1 MELQIST
8 MSTAEVYKL
17 MNCMIVPR
25 PIAWVT
31 TVSSEGIVN
40 LAPFSTFNIVC
51 YDPPLLGMNIGSR
64 TDGTRKDSALNAR
77 AKQELVVHIASEPM
91 LEKLHASS
99 FAHPPEIS
107 EVEVLG
113 LALEPSVDVAVPR
126 LRDAPLAIECRV
138 HQVISFSQKADF
150 LVAEIVRVHAPD
162 GLITD
167 HKIDSGVLRPLSRL
181 GGPFYGMLG
190 KIVSMPPATAS

>member
-1 MELQIST
+1 MELQISK
-8 MSTAEVYKL
+8 MSTDEVYKL

-31 TVSSEGIVN
+31 TLSAEGVVN

-64 TDGTRKDSALNAR
+64 TDGTRKDSARNAR
-77 AKQELVVHIASEPM
+77 LNQEIVVHIASES
-91 LEKLHASS
+91 LLDKVHASS
-99 FAHPPEIS
+99 FAHPPEVS
-107 EVEVLG
+107 EVDVLG
-113 LALEPSVDVAVPR
+113 LDLVPSVDIAVPR

-138 HQVISFSQKADF
+138 HQVLSFSHKADF
-150 LVAEIVRVHAPD
+150 VVARIVRVHAPE
-162 GLITD
+162 GLIND

-190 KIVSMPPATAS
+190 KIVQMPPATAS